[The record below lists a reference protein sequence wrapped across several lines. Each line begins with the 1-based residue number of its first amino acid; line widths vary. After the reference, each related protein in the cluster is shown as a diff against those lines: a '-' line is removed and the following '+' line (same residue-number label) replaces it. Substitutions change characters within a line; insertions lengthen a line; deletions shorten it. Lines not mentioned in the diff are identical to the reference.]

1 MRRAR
6 RERQDRAVRG
16 ANAAKKCRK
25 ISVKFKILD
34 TSEKCFC
41 LFLNFTFY
49 ILNFTFRQEI
59 LRRFAPQDDREGTPP
74 KRQSARAPAL
84 LSQSARAHQND
95 ARGRVRIIFNCGS
108 ETVSLPAL

>member
-49 ILNFTFRQEI
+49 ILNFTFYILNFTFRQEI

-74 KRQSARAPAL
+74 KRKSARAPHQAL
-84 LSQSARAHQND
+84 KRPRSRPAKPKRPRA
-95 ARGRVRIIFNCGS
+95 S
-108 ETVSLPAL
+108 K